1 MYGARGNHQ
10 NYGERLDTMEGYNDL
25 YDDEDEDQ
33 NEIQDNDQEDDD
45 LNE

>member
-1 MYGARGNHQ
+1 MYGARNQ

-33 NEIQDNDQEDDD
+33 NEI
-45 LNE
+45 